1 MSLRDKMLPNMK
13 YSNAAENFEIA
24 SAEKKQKGSATKR
37 TQLGT
42 ERRRGGGHYNLIK
55 FL

>member
-24 SAEKKQKGSATKR
+24 SAEKKQKGSATKLLKTDPVGNR
-37 TQLGT
+37 EQ
-42 ERRRGGGHYNLIK
+42 ERRWSL
-55 FL
+55 